1 MLRTNIS
8 VAAVEMQD
16 DLGWSDGEKNTVL
29 SVKLLE
35 FIETSKSKVIKSRLK
50 NNPLKLT
57 LILLVFRLIFV
68 SERWSLLKTSFF
80 LSTGIL
86 LGIYSHDAS
95 LGLHHSAVWKL
106 LGHRRGVA
114 LPSLLTMLVPVA
126 AENGVLTLATLRALT
141 GAAEA
146 SIYPASYDV
155 ISRCF
160 PTNECQ

>member
-1 MLRTNIS
+1 MMLPSGFITRRFGSYWVI
-8 VAAVEMQD
+8 AV
-16 DLGWSDGEKNTVL
+16 
-29 SVKLLE
+29 
-35 FIETSKSKVIKSRLK
+35 
-50 NNPLKLT
+50 
-57 LILLVFRLIFV
+57 
-68 SERWSLLKTSFF
+68 
-80 LSTGIL
+80 
-86 LGIYSHDAS
+86 
-95 LGLHHSAVWKL
+95 
-106 LGHRRGVA
+106 GVA